1 MLNSLVLSLC
11 GQGLAAQHSLT
22 RAGFGIQTP
31 AFRGVPHRIKAKDRM
46 GMRRHQPLRRFDP
59 AKTKR
64 GSIRLTGSLCHPSQP
79 RQPSNPSSGLFACPS
94 RSARARKR
102 TDTDFVRVSTLART
116 AHTRPHSRTPFSFWK
131 PGNNPN
137 WGTLTHEGD
146 PASTSQTRQTSQS
159 ASQPTRQRL
168 ARPPRINLAMPSHAI
183 ITPPT
188 KSQPQL

>member
-1 MLNSLVLSLC
+1 MRARSRCPTQLNA
-11 GQGLAAQHSLT
+11 GGLRHPNPS
-22 RAGFGIQTP
+22 RS
-31 AFRGVPHRIKAKDRM
+31 RVPHRIKAKDRM

-59 AKTKR
+59 AKTTR

-79 RQPSNPSSGLFACPS
+79 SNLSSDFFACPS

-102 TDTDFVRVSTLART
+102 TDSDFVRVSTLAHT
-116 AHTRPHSRTPFSFWK
+116 ARTRPHSRTPFSFWK
-131 PGNNPN
+131 PGNDPN

-183 ITPPT
+183 ITPPP